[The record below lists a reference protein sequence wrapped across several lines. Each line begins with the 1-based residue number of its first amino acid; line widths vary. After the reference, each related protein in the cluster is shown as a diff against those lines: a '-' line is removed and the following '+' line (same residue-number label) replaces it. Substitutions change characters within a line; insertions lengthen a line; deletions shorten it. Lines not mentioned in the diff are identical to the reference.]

1 MRHHRRSHSQPQ
13 LLFQPLALENPTP
26 QSYWYLCVT
35 STQLQMLQAQRFE
48 SLLGVLQVLG
58 ALYLAQP
65 YDTPFR
71 RVMGSL
77 RQRKIELSVLSE
89 ADKLHLRLASV
100 IAFVRESEKRKLP
113 VAAYSGLLCS
123 LLREFRAGLL
133 ALSISSSLDSVL
145 DQCVQLL
152 KQDKAHTA
160 LLMVVER
167 LSVLRNEIGVNVSFC
182 TFVKEV
188 LLPLVVLLKGT
199 GEGPQ
204 LEVVVRIEQLVN
216 QPEVLSAIH
225 KLQQGKINGDLPS
238 ISTPEFEDF
247 ITGDRTKEVF
257 AQLGEAFLKQ
267 QEPQD
272 TSKLTL
278 HMQKTLLHRRCI
290 SDCMGLKDPS
300 KFDLDLR
307 IEQLP
312 GLMQRE
318 YDGLY
323 TPYFPQLSEIY
334 EESLRDDSE
343 PHEIPEHLPPAK
355 LLASAPLIP
364 ISVEDV
370 ALDPPESEISQHDH
384 PFLSNFLE
392 ILRLEK
398 EPDTPPTWELV
409 CSRPN
414 VRVYKKRSDD
424 SPVCMIKAYCQLD
437 HPPEVVFRAMVD
449 VEVRGQWDKLFSELE
464 AFDAHQY
471 HDYLYY
477 VVKVKNIQTPI
488 GISRRDWV
496 QKRTYIRDFPEQGCI
511 TLYFI
516 SEDHPMKPV
525 RKGIVRALTLI
536 AGQVLRPTPQGCSL
550 TMISQNDIGGL
561 VPKVLVNHGAARAPA
576 KWVKRLNKGCRRAY

>member
-13 LLFQPLALENPTP
+13 LPFQPLALENPSP

-35 STQLQMLQAQRFE
+35 STQLQMLHAQKFD

-58 ALYLAQP
+58 GLYLAQP

-71 RVMGSL
+71 RVMGLL
-77 RQRKIELSVLSE
+77 RKRKIELSELSE

-100 IAFVRESEKRKLP
+100 LAIVRESERRKLP
-113 VAAYSGLLCS
+113 VRAYSGLLCS

-133 ALSISSSLDSVL
+133 ALTISSSLDSIL

-152 KQDKAHTA
+152 KQDTAHTA

-167 LSVLRNEIGVNVSFC
+167 LSVLRNEIGVNASFC

-204 LEVVVRIEQLVN
+204 LEVVVRIEHLVN

-225 KLQQGKINGDLPS
+225 KLQQSKARVDLPS

-247 ITGDRTKEVF
+247 VTEHQVNEVF
-257 AQLGEAFLKQ
+257 ERLGEAFLKL
-267 QEPQD
+267 QD
-272 TSKLTL
+272 SSKLTL
-278 HMQKTLLHRRCI
+278 HMQKTLLHRRCA
-290 SDCMGLKDPS
+290 SECEGLKVTS

-318 YDGLY
+318 GDGFN
-323 TPYFPQLSEIY
+323 TPYFAQLSEIY

-343 PHEIPEHLPPAK
+343 AQETIEHLPPAQK
-355 LLASAPLIP
+355 LASAPLIP

-370 ALDPPESEISQHDH
+370 AFEPSESEISEHDH

-449 VEVRGQWDKLFSELE
+449 VEVRRQWDKLFSELE
-464 AFDAHQY
+464 AFDPHQY

-477 VVKVKNIQTPI
+477 VVKV
-488 GISRRDWV
+488 
-496 QKRTYIRDFPEQGCI
+496 
-511 TLYFI
+511 
-516 SEDHPMKPV
+516 
-525 RKGIVRALTLI
+525 
-536 AGQVLRPTPQGCSL
+536 
-550 TMISQNDIGGL
+550 
-561 VPKVLVNHGAARAPA
+561 
-576 KWVKRLNKGCRRAY
+576 